1 MHSNVKNCD
10 FDLNTYEDKLHML
23 ISACRNQLQAEILS
37 MNLLLDVQEELDNI
51 EDLLHPWM

>member
-1 MHSNVKNCD
+1 MHLNVENYD

-23 ISACRNQLQAEILS
+23 ISTRHNQLRAEILS
-37 MNLLLDVQEELDNI
+37 VNLLSDVQEELDNI

>member
-1 MHSNVKNCD
+1 MHLNVENCN

-23 ISACRNQLQAEILS
+23 ISAHHNQLQAEILS

-51 EDLLHPWM
+51 EDLLCPWM